1 MYLKARLYGI
11 LRASFTAE
19 LAARMLAMDN
29 ATRNAGTLIDTI
41 TLEMNK
47 VRQAVIT
54 RELAEIIAT
63 NEVVK

>member
-1 MYLKARLYGI
+1 V
-11 LRASFTAE
+11 
-19 LAARMLAMDN
+19 
-29 ATRNAGTLIDTI
+29 

>member
-1 MYLKARLYGI
+1 MYAVIEQGGKQYKVSQGQTI
-11 LRASFTAE
+11 DIE
-19 LAARMLAMDN
+19 LTEVAQDAK
-29 ATRNAGTLIDTI
+29 

-54 RELAEIIAT
+54 REIAEIIST